1 MREALA
7 TREEVVFV
15 GDGLRSD
22 SCAAGIATTV
32 FARSKL
38 LDYCRKN
45 GIPASPF
52 EDFVPVA
59 EYIRAKPQTSQETTE
74 IS

>member
-1 MREALA
+1 ML
-7 TREEVVFV
+7 EEVVFV

-32 FARSKL
+32 FARSRL

-45 GIPASPF
+45 GIPALPF

-59 EYIRAKPQTSQETTE
+59 EYIRAKMQTTQETTE